1 MAGIG
6 FGADGGV
13 VGEVSRDFPQ
23 RESAKRIALIT
34 GCNEM
39 GFFLGPI
46 LLPGIL
52 KIRLNLLLNITV
64 DSHNSV
70 AFFCGILWLVAF
82 IFAFF
87 AKETPS
93 DTKLLIE
100 NETTSLLLSSRDRH
114 NWIGPELLDRILF
127 FTVKI

>member
-1 MAGIG
+1 MTC
-6 FGADGGV
+6 V
-13 VGEVSRDFPQ
+13 LEVD
-23 RESAKRIALIT
+23 
-34 GCNEM
+34 EM

-70 AFFCGILWLVAF
+70 AFFCGILWLGAF